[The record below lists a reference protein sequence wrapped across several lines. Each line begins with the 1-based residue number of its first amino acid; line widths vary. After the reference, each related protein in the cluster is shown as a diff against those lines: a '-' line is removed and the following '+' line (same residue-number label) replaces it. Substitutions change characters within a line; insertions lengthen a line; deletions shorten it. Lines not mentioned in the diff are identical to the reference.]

1 MRWGW
6 RLFRREWRQ
15 QLLILGLLTV
25 AVAATICGAGVAN
38 NTLPS
43 NPNFA
48 TFGTAAALV
57 TLPGGDPHLAADIA
71 TIQGLWG
78 PADVIANQN
87 VTTGTTQS
95 LQLRAERPHGL
106 YNGPMLSLVSGA
118 YPSGPGQV
126 ALTSQVADSYDA
138 HVGGTWRAAGTTW
151 RVTGIVQNP
160 SNLRDEFALVVPGQ
174 LTHPGQVIML
184 LGSAAAQQAISNG
197 GGTPPGVP
205 AAAVSIPAGS
215 VSTIPPATIV
225 LVVAVLGLIFIGLV
239 AVAGFSVMAQRRLRA
254 LGMLSAIGATEGNVR
269 LVMIVNGMAVGVAG
283 ALAGAVLGFAGWFA
297 YAPTLQQDTGHVVDA
312 TNLPWWAI
320 ATGIVL
326 AIATS
331 VLASLRPAMTMAR
344 VPVVAALS
352 GRPAAPKAIHR
363 SAVPG
368 VIVFAGG
375 VACLAFAGGP
385 TGQRGHVGLFLLA
398 GLVAVI
404 VGTFLLAPA
413 AISVLAAGAGPRLP
427 VAIRIAL
434 RDLARYRARSGAALA
449 ATTFAVFLAMLICVV
464 ASIKAENPL
473 NWMGPNL
480 SSSQLIVYVQP
491 QIGGGGPVRQ
501 LTSGQ
506 LASLGRHVDSY
517 AAGLHARPVLPLE
530 VAGASLLQVGTQQHS
545 NLNGP
550 GQAIAHFTGTVY
562 VATPQ
567 LLATYGLKAS
577 QINPGTDIVTV
588 VPGLAGLPHLQLA
601 LDNSCPPSNDCL
613 LNPVIQTIGG
623 LPDGTSAPNTVLT
636 ESAVSRYHLPLS
648 LNGWLVQAPGP
659 LTAAQ
664 INTARQLALAYG
676 VTVETAAGSVSLGEI
691 TGGVTAL
698 GIVIALGVLAMS
710 VGLIRSET
718 ARDLRTLTAAGASA
732 RTRRM
737 ITGATAAALGLLGAV
752 LGTAGAVIAGLA
764 WTHSSLSAISAAA
777 LVSDILILLIGL
789 PLIAAVAGWLLAGRE
804 PAVISR
810 PPMD

>member
-1 MRWGW
+1 
-6 RLFRREWRQ
+6 
-15 QLLILGLLTV
+15 
-25 AVAATICGAGVAN
+25 
-38 NTLPS
+38 
-43 NPNFA
+43 
-48 TFGTAAALV
+48 
-57 TLPGGDPHLAADIA
+57 
-71 TIQGLWG
+71 
-78 PADVIANQN
+78 
-87 VTTGTTQS
+87 
-95 LQLRAERPHGL
+95 
-106 YNGPMLSLVSGA
+106 
-118 YPSGPGQV
+118 
-126 ALTSQVADSYDA
+126 
-138 HVGGTWRAAGTTW
+138 
-151 RVTGIVQNP
+151 
-160 SNLRDEFALVVPGQ
+160 
-174 LTHPGQVIML
+174 
-184 LGSAAAQQAISNG
+184 
-197 GGTPPGVP
+197 
-205 AAAVSIPAGS
+205 
-215 VSTIPPATIV
+215 
-225 LVVAVLGLIFIGLV
+225 
-239 AVAGFSVMAQRRLRA
+239 
-254 LGMLSAIGATEGNVR
+254 
-269 LVMIVNGMAVGVAG
+269 
-283 ALAGAVLGFAGWFA
+283 
-297 YAPTLQQDTGHVVDA
+297 
-312 TNLPWWAI
+312 
-320 ATGIVL
+320 
-326 AIATS
+326 
-331 VLASLRPAMTMAR
+331 
-344 VPVVAALS
+344 
-352 GRPAAPKAIHR
+352 
-363 SAVPG
+363 
-368 VIVFAGG
+368 
-375 VACLAFAGGP
+375 
-385 TGQRGHVGLFLLA
+385 
-398 GLVAVI
+398 
-404 VGTFLLAPA
+404 
-413 AISVLAAGAGPRLP
+413 
-427 VAIRIAL
+427 
-434 RDLARYRARSGAALA
+434 
-449 ATTFAVFLAMLICVV
+449 MLICVV

-530 VAGASLLQVGTQQHS
+530 VAGASLLQVGTQHS

-577 QINPGTDIVTV
+577 QIGLGTDIVTV

-601 LDNSCPPSNDCL
+601 LDNSCPPGNDCL
-613 LNPVIQTIGG
+613 LTPVIQTIGG
-623 LPDGTSAPNTVLT
+623 LPDGTSAPNTVIT

-676 VTVETAAGSVSLGEI
+676 VTVETASGSVSLGEI

-718 ARDLRTLTAAGASA
+718 ARDLGTLTAAGASA

-737 ITGATAAALGLLGAV
+737 ITAATAAALGLLGAV